1 MYKMYN
7 MTSVSI
13 LYFHPLNK
21 FQIYNMTVDSGRS
34 KMKAFVT
41 RQLGRKQNKKK
52 IAVKLHM
59 AEIVQKLNKAAFRP
73 ERKKRGRK

>member
-1 MYKMYN
+1 MYN

-13 LYFHPLNK
+13 LYFQ

-34 KMKAFVT
+34 KMKALKT
-41 RQLGRKQNKKK
+41 RELGRKQNEK
-52 IAVKLHM
+52 KLHM

>member
-1 MYKMYN
+1 MYKIYN

-13 LYFHPLNK
+13 SYFQ

-34 KMKAFVT
+34 KMKALKT
-41 RQLGRKQNKKK
+41 RELGRKQNEK
-52 IAVKLHM
+52 KLHM

>member
-13 LYFHPLNK
+13 LYFQ

-34 KMKAFVT
+34 KMKALKT
-41 RQLGRKQNKKK
+41 RELGRKQNEK
-52 IAVKLHM
+52 KLHM

>member
-1 MYKMYN
+1 
-7 MTSVSI
+7 
-13 LYFHPLNK
+13 
-21 FQIYNMTVDSGRS
+21 MTVDSGRS

-41 RQLGRKQNKKK
+41 RQLGRKQNEKK

-59 AEIVQKLNKAAFRP
+59 AEIVQKLNKPAFRP